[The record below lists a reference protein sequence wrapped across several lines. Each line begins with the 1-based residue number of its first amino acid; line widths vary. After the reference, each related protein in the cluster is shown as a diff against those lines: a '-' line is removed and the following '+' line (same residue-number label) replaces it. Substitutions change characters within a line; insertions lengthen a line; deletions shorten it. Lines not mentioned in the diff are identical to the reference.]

1 MATVTIKDLPERLH
15 RRLKSRAV
23 AHGRS
28 LNREIIA
35 CLEAAAGAA
44 RVDPDAYLARAGS
57 LRQRV
62 SGRLTDADLAAF
74 RGAGRP

>member
-15 RRLKSRAV
+15 RRLKTRAS

-35 CLEAAAGAA
+35 CLEAAAGPA
-44 RVDPDAYLARAGS
+44 RIDPEAYLARAGA
-57 LRQRV
+57 LRRRV
-62 SGRLTDADLAAF
+62 SGRLTDSDLAAF